1 MIEIAVDVQGADKPL
16 SELIPGIFVALD
28 ETKDLFIY
36 ACGDKAA
43 IEKAI
48 GGKKFDTKRFA
59 VVDAPET
66 ILNTE
71 SPVDA
76 VNQKRNSSLVAA
88 TELCKDGK
96 ARAIVTCGATG
107 AIFVAAMLMLKKI
120 ADCPAL
126 LCEPRKIDGTPF
138 CIVDC
143 GANVDCRAEKLV
155 QFAKL
160 GCAYMKTIGTE
171 HPKVTLLNNGA
182 EDKKGSALTKKANEL
197 LRTSN
202 VDFIGNLEGTD
213 ILMGGGD
220 VVVCEGFSGNILL
233 KTMEGVALGVLKE
246 IDTAMNKLGE
256 TSAGYKAL
264 HDKLYKKYNYTE
276 LDGAVLLGFSAPI
289 IKGHGAA
296 TSETIYHI
304 IKSAYILAKNDIAQK
319 IKDEL
324 AKE

>member
-1 MIEIAVDVQGADKPL
+1 MIEVAVDIQGADNPP
-16 SELIPGIFVALD
+16 SELISGVFDALND
-28 ETKDLFIY
+28 NKDLFVY
-36 ACGDKAA
+36 VCGDKAA
-43 IEKAI
+43 IEQAVSGKAYD
-48 GGKKFDTKRFA
+48 KKRLA
-59 VVDAPET
+59 VIDAPQT
-66 ILNTE
+66 ILNTDN
-71 SPVDA
+71 PVDA
-76 VNQKRNSSLVAA
+76 VNGKKDSSLVSAV
-88 TELCKDGK
+88 ELCRAGK
-96 ARAIVTCGATG
+96 AKALVTCGATG

-155 QFAKL
+155 SFAKL
-160 GCAYMKTIGTE
+160 GCAYMKAIGTE
-171 HPKVTLLNNGA
+171 KPKVVLLNNGA

-197 LRTSN
+197 LRASS
-202 VDFIGNLEGTD
+202 VDFIGNLEGTQ
-213 ILMGGGD
+213 ILTGEGD

-246 IDTAMNKLGE
+246 IDTAMNKLGID
-256 TSAGYKAL
+256 SDGYKKL

-296 TSETIYHI
+296 TAETVYHI
-304 IKSAYILAKNDIAQK
+304 IKSAYILARNDISEK
-319 IKDEL
+319 IRQEI
-324 AKE
+324 